1 MKKLSIVLLILFSI
15 LCFLLSAVVFG
26 LYAYS
31 RINTVK
37 GSGIIETESRDLKI
51 FRKVT
56 VNIPAEVVIEEGSKE
71 KIEIETD
78 DNIIKGIET
87 NVSGR
92 KLTIKYKNDIVMLFP
107 KNYKPT
113 DAIRIR
119 ITTTDI
125 EELKVNGS
133 ASFKG
138 ANNYVLNTDKLK
150 IDINGSG
157 RVELEVK
164 VKELDVDVSGSGE
177 LSLLGVANKQDI
189 NISGSGKYLALDLET
204 QETKIDVSGS
214 GEAEV
219 SAENKLDINISGSG
233 KISYKGDPDKF
244 SQNISGSGEVK
255 KVK

>member
-1 MKKLSIVLLILFSI
+1 MKKVSIVLIVLLSI
-15 LCFLLSAVVFG
+15 FCFLLSAVVFG
-26 LYAYS
+26 LYIYS
-31 RINTVK
+31 KANTVK
-37 GSGIIETESRDLKI
+37 GSGIIESESRNLKI

-71 KIEIETD
+71 KIEIESD
-78 DNIIKGIET
+78 DNIIKGIEA

-92 KLTIKYKNDIVMLFP
+92 RLVIDFKNDIAMIFS
-107 KNYKPT
+107 KNYKPS
-113 DAIRIR
+113 DKIRIK
-119 ITTTDI
+119 ITTTDL

-150 IDINGSG
+150 VDINGSG
-157 RVELEVK
+157 VVELEVK
-164 VKELDVDVSGSGE
+164 IKELNVDISGSGE
-177 LSLLGVANKQDI
+177 LTLFGVADKQDI

-204 QETKIDVSGS
+204 KETEIDVSGS
-214 GEAEV
+214 AEAEI
-219 SAENKLDINISGSG
+219 SAEKKLDINISGSG
-233 KISYKGDPDKF
+233 KISYKGDPDNF